1 MIPCLCENTLITDSP
16 RWKITSK
23 NEPKH
28 GSLCFLPQLPP
39 RPSPFFS
46 YFSTPLSKRSPLY
59 PELCNICFLP
69 LESLLLSIKPSIFF
83 LLSALSHSVSGCS
96 LEQCQYK
103 QLEQTCSQNRVHKS
117 ISPPL
122 AHECVCVC
130 VSVCDALT
138 WLSPGRGAKRVRGQ
152 HAHPHFDFNRAGSS
166 NHTNMHTFSWWRMN
180 RAHSNIRT
188 HCAHMP

>member
-1 MIPCLCENTLITDSP
+1 MGKNVTGKWWMIPCLCENTLITDSP

-46 YFSTPLSKRSPLY
+46 YFSTPLSKRPPLY

-130 VSVCDALT
+130 VCVCV
-138 WLSPGRGAKRVRGQ
+138 W
-152 HAHPHFDFNRAGSS
+152 
-166 NHTNMHTFSWWRMN
+166 
-180 RAHSNIRT
+180 RT
-188 HCAHMP
+188 HMTKSRTRCQESARSTCTSSFWL